1 MPPQFL
7 FDISGLDLTHLVC
20 DQEEIR
26 RFNPHRGEMEHL
38 NGIVYLD
45 PALERLVGYKDV
57 RADEF
62 WVPGH
67 IPGRPLFP
75 GVLMVEAGAQLA
87 CFYIKRVIGWKGFVG
102 FGGLDDV
109 KFRTQVVPPCRMY
122 ILAQKIWDRHHRIHC
137 RVQGV
142 VNGTICFEGGITGTE
157 M

>member
-75 GVLMVEAGAQLA
+75 GVFMVEAGAQLA

-122 ILAQKIWDRHHRIHC
+122 I
-137 RVQGV
+137 
-142 VNGTICFEGGITGTE
+142 
-157 M
+157 

>member
-7 FDISGLDLTHLVC
+7 FDISGLDLTHVVC

-26 RFNPHRGEMEHL
+26 RYNPHRGDMEHL

-45 PALERLVGYKDV
+45 PALERLVGYKDI

-75 GVLMVEAGAQLA
+75 GVLMLESGAQVA

-109 KFRTQVVPPCRMY
+109 KFRMQVVPPCRMY
-122 ILAQKIWDRHHRIHC
+122 VLAQKIWDRHHRIHC

-142 VNGTICFEGGITGTE
+142 VNGNICFEAGITGAE